1 MFFFPLNFLKA
12 LRGKY
17 GIRDEMV
24 LPFEPV
30 SSPTWVHLQYT
41 WWLCALWWEMCQ
53 DGASLPDLLS
63 EILFSWEVWS
73 DVFMF
78 SYSCMWSVMGCSQY
92 IYFFLFCA
100 ITDIQKHYFLWELL
114 FWRMQYIILIA
125 IGYSNN
131 LAFKARWKGLKLL
144 NY

>member
-1 MFFFPLNFLKA
+1 MLS
-12 LRGKY
+12 
-17 GIRDEMV
+17 DEKCARM
-24 LPFEPV
+24 
-30 SSPTWVHLQYT
+30 VHLFQIFCLKFSSAGKFGVMFSCFLT
-41 WWLCALWWEMCQ
+41 VVC
-53 DGASLPDLLS
+53 DLLWVVVN
-63 EILFSWEVWS
+63 IF
-73 DVFMF
+73 
-78 SYSCMWSVMGCSQY
+78 
-92 IYFFLFCA
+92 FFLFCA